1 MLLPV
6 GLQQHL
12 VRLQV
17 MDDSGQQHEVLLRNC
32 MHGQE
37 TMYLLDRLGPILEQA
52 RARGGDMLMLS
63 RQQNSPVVS
72 IYPARCPC

>member
-1 MLLPV
+1 
-6 GLQQHL
+6 
-12 VRLQV
+12 

-37 TMYLLDRLGPILEQA
+37 PMYLLDRLGPVLEQA

-72 IYPARCPC
+72 IQPIQCLCQRQQVYVSGK